1 MELKRTIY
9 KELLKWKQRNSGKVL
24 ELKGARQSGKTFI
37 LDKFAR
43 ENYKIYLY
51 INMAQSSGEQ
61 FLECLEQAEAW
72 VPGTPRIAKPLHK
85 AFQLFDSGF
94 TDMEDTI
101 IVIDEIQ
108 ESAKVYSRIR
118 EFARE
123 FQCQF
128 IVTGSYLGKT
138 IEKGYFL
145 PAGDTE
151 DLLLNTLSF
160 EEFLW
165 ALGKQELFDK
175 IDLYGTSDHQSYD
188 ELKGYYDTYC
198 EIGGY
203 PAVVNCYLETKDKEE
218 CRKILK
224 QIIRIFIEE
233 STRYFGSV
241 LGINLFEQ
249 IFPAIAQLSVREKK
263 GNGDLITEL
272 SDIIYSDESNRTTKK
287 NINNV
292 IAWLYRSDIIG
303 YCGKAV
309 ECNPIDTR
317 PNMRF
322 YFRDIGV
329 ARYFLK
335 SGGVKGM
342 AVSGYLSENFVYLDL
357 LRRTESMEITGTTP
371 LFGTYKTG
379 EVDFLV
385 GNAANDKT
393 YGIEVKA
400 GRSEGK
406 TAQLLLD
413 DGKVEAVYFLK
424 GDTYGGTA
432 GRKITVPVYLT
443 SRVKF
448 DYQREDRNQKK

>member
-1 MELKRTIY
+1 M
-9 KELLKWKQRNSGKVL
+9 
-24 ELKGARQSGKTFI
+24 
-37 LDKFAR
+37 
-43 ENYKIYLY
+43 
-51 INMAQSSGEQ
+51 
-61 FLECLEQAEAW
+61 EAW

-85 AFQLFDSGF
+85 AFQLFDSRF

-138 IEKGYFL
+138 IDKGYFL

-233 STRYFGSV
+233 STRY
-241 LGINLFEQ
+241 
-249 IFPAIAQLSVREKK
+249 
-263 GNGDLITEL
+263 
-272 SDIIYSDESNRTTKK
+272 
-287 NINNV
+287 
-292 IAWLYRSDIIG
+292 
-303 YCGKAV
+303 
-309 ECNPIDTR
+309 
-317 PNMRF
+317 
-322 YFRDIGV
+322 
-329 ARYFLK
+329 
-335 SGGVKGM
+335 
-342 AVSGYLSENFVYLDL
+342 YL
-357 LRRTESMEITGTTP
+357 
-371 LFGTYKTG
+371 
-379 EVDFLV
+379 
-385 GNAANDKT
+385 
-393 YGIEVKA
+393 
-400 GRSEGK
+400 
-406 TAQLLLD
+406 Q
-413 DGKVEAVYFLK
+413 
-424 GDTYGGTA
+424 
-432 GRKITVPVYLT
+432 
-443 SRVKF
+443 
-448 DYQREDRNQKK
+448 